1 MPTTVGGFG
10 SAVRSNP
17 VTVSQTNFAWATLLD
32 VGPSERGRLHDRLAR
47 ALRTAI
53 RDGRLAEGAAVPP
66 SRALAEELGCSRWVV
81 TEAYGQLTA
90 EGYLTARVGSATR
103 VSWSPDNTPSRPR
116 TRRTPAPPPIRYD
129 LAPGLPDLRA
139 FPRRRWADA
148 VRAVT
153 GSAVHYDLGLPD
165 PAGHAVL
172 RTTVAQYLRRSR
184 GADVRPESVS
194 VCAGITDGLVRTCR
208 ALRAE
213 GIADVAMENPGW
225 GRLRDAAASA
235 GLRVHPV
242 PVDHDGLRV
251 DDLART
257 RARAVIVGAAHQ
269 FPTGTV
275 LSPER
280 RAGLVRWA
288 READGYVIEDDYDA
302 EFRYD
307 HHPVAVM
314 QGMDP
319 GRVFLLG
326 SVSKTLS
333 PALGLGWLVTPAA
346 LASALRAANPVAAAP
361 PVLDQLA
368 LATFIDRGWYDAHL
382 RAARRRFRAR
392 RDLLVRTLG
401 VEVPEGRVAGTAA
414 GLHILL
420 HLPPGTD
427 TRGTVRAAAT
437 GGLRL
442 ADLDDYRTKRSAER
456 ALVLGYGNI
465 SDTEIPPA
473 VALLREALRSVV
485 LRQRDRG
492 GLTGS
497 TPPGAGTPGAGCK
510 SLVAPRSDMPSGD
523 A

>member
-1 MPTTVGGFG
+1 MTD
-10 SAVRSNP
+10 
-17 VTVSQTNFAWATLLD
+17 SQTNLAWATLLD
-32 VGPSERGRLHDRLAR
+32 VSPPERGRRRLHDRLAH
-47 ALRTAI
+47 ALRTSI
-53 RDGRLAEGAAVPP
+53 RTGRLAEGAAVPP
-66 SRALAEELGCSRWVV
+66 SRALADELGCSRWVV
-81 TEAYGQLTA
+81 TEAYGQLIA
-90 EGYLTARVGSATR
+90 EGYLSARVGSATR
-103 VSWSPDNTPSRPR
+103 VSWSPDT
-116 TRRTPAPPPIRYD
+116 APPLSRVRRAPARTPIRYD

-148 VRAVT
+148 VRTVT
-153 GSAVHYDLGLPD
+153 GAAVHYDLGLPD
-165 PAGHAVL
+165 PAGHSVL

-184 GADVRPESVS
+184 GADTNIESVS
-194 VCAGITDGLVRTCR
+194 VCAGVTEGLLRTCR

-213 GIADVAMENPGW
+213 GITDLAVEDPGW
-225 GRLRDAAASA
+225 GRLRDAATSG

-257 RARAVIVGAAHQ
+257 PARAVVVGAAHQ

-275 LSPER
+275 LSPAR
-280 RAGLVRWA
+280 RARLVRWA
-288 READGYVIEDDYDA
+288 REVDGFVIEDDYDA

-319 GRVFLLG
+319 SRVFLLG

-333 PALGLGWLVTPAA
+333 PALGLGWLVAPAA
-346 LASALRAANPVAAAP
+346 MTPALRAANLVAAAP

-382 RAARRRFRAR
+382 RASRRRFRSR
-392 RDLLVRTLG
+392 RDLLVRTLDAQ
-401 VEVPEGRVAGTAA
+401 VPEGRVAGTAA

-420 HLPPGTD
+420 HLPDGAD
-427 TRGTVRAAAT
+427 TRGALRAATAV
-437 GGLRL
+437 GLRL
-442 ADLDDYRTKRSAER
+442 ADLDDYRTEPSAKR

-473 VALLREALRSVV
+473 VTLLREALRSPTASPPTRTAQ
-485 LRQRDRG
+485 LSHDDR
-492 GLTGS
+492 
-497 TPPGAGTPGAGCK
+497 
-510 SLVAPRSDMPSGD
+510 
-523 A
+523 

>member
-1 MPTTVGGFG
+1 M
-10 SAVRSNP
+10 AI
-17 VTVSQTNFAWATLLD
+17 SQTNFAWATLLEI
-32 VGPSERGRLHDRLAR
+32 GATEPGRRGRRLRDHLAR

-53 RDGRLAEGAAVPP
+53 RDGRLTEGAAVPP
-66 SRALAEELGCSRWVV
+66 SRALAEELGCSRWAV
-81 TEAYGQLTA
+81 TEAYGQLIA

-103 VSWSPDNTPSRPR
+103 VSWSPDTTPPYSRAH
-116 TRRTPAPPPIRYD
+116 PAPPPPPPPPPPIRYD

-165 PAGHAVL
+165 PAGHPTL

-184 GADVRPESVS
+184 GADARAATVT
-194 VCAGITDGLVRTCR
+194 VCAGVTDGLLRTCR

-213 GIADVAMENPGW
+213 GIADLAVEHPGW
-225 GRLRDAAASA
+225 GRLRDAATSA
-235 GLRVHPV
+235 GLRLHPV

-251 DDLART
+251 DDLVRT
-257 RARAVIVGAAHQ
+257 PARAVIVGAAHQ

-275 LSPER
+275 LSPAR
-280 RAGLVRWA
+280 RARLVRWA
-288 READGYVIEDDYDA
+288 RDVNGYVIEDDYDA

-307 HHPVAVM
+307 HHPAAVM

-319 GRVFLLG
+319 RRVFLLG

-333 PALGLGWLVTPAA
+333 PALGLGWLVAPAA
-346 LASALRAANPVAAAP
+346 LTPALAAANPVAAAP

-382 RAARRRFRAR
+382 RAARRRFRVR
-392 RDLLVRTLG
+392 RDLLIRTLDAQL
-401 VEVPEGRVAGTAA
+401 PQARVTGTAA

-420 HLPPGTD
+420 HLPDDTD
-427 TRGTVRAAAT
+427 THATVHAAAT
-437 GGLRL
+437 AGLRL
-442 ADLDDYRTKRSAER
+442 ADLDDYRVQHSADR

-465 SDTEIPPA
+465 TDPEIPPA
-473 VALLREALRSVV
+473 VTLLRGALAARSAT
-485 LRQRDRG
+485 D
-492 GLTGS
+492 TGNKDATTAS
-497 TPPGAGTPGAGCK
+497 PG
-510 SLVAPRSDMPSGD
+510 
-523 A
+523 

>member
-1 MPTTVGGFG
+1 MPITLCGCG
-10 SAVRSNP
+10 SAVRSNL
-17 VTVSQTNFAWATLLD
+17 VADSQTNLAWATLLD
-32 VGPSERGRLHDRLAR
+32 IGPPERGRRRLHDRLAH
-47 ALRTAI
+47 ALRTSI
-53 RDGRLAEGAAVPP
+53 RNGRLPEGAAVPP

-81 TEAYGQLTA
+81 TEAYGQLIA
-90 EGYLTARVGSATR
+90 EGYLSARVGSATR
-103 VSWSPDNTPSRPR
+103 VSWSPDS
-116 TRRTPAPPPIRYD
+116 APPLSRVPRAPARTPIRYD

-148 VRAVT
+148 VRTVT

-184 GADVRPESVS
+184 GADTNTESVS
-194 VCAGITDGLVRTCR
+194 VCAGVTDALVRVCR
-208 ALRAE
+208 ALRAQ
-213 GIADVAMENPGW
+213 GIADLAVEEPGW
-225 GRLRDAAASA
+225 GRLRDAATSA
-235 GLRVHPV
+235 GVRVHPV
-242 PVDHDGLRV
+242 RVDHDGLRV
-251 DDLART
+251 DDLAGT
-257 RARAVIVGAAHQ
+257 PARAVVVGAAHQ

-280 RAGLVRWA
+280 RARLVRWA
-288 READGYVIEDDYDA
+288 REVDGFVIEDDYDA

-319 GRVFLLG
+319 SRVFLLG

-333 PALGLGWLVTPAA
+333 PALGLGWLVAPAA
-346 LASALRAANPVAAAP
+346 MTPALRAANPVAAAP

-382 RAARRRFRAR
+382 RASRRRFRSR

-401 VEVPEGRVAGTAA
+401 TQVPQGRVAGTAA

-420 HLPPGTD
+420 HLPDDSD
-427 TRGTVRAAAT
+427 TRGAVRSAT
-437 GGLRL
+437 AVGLRL
-442 ADLDDYRTKRSAER
+442 SDLDDYRTEPSAKR

-473 VALLREALRSVV
+473 VALLGEALRSAV
-485 LRQRDRG
+485 
-492 GLTGS
+492 
-497 TPPGAGTPGAGCK
+497 
-510 SLVAPRSDMPSGD
+510 PRSRLDTGR
-523 A
+523 

>member
-1 MPTTVGGFG
+1 M
-10 SAVRSNP
+10 A
-17 VTVSQTNFAWATLLD
+17 VSQTNFAWATLLD
-32 VGPSERGRLHDRLAR
+32 VRPPERGRHRLHDRLAHELR
-47 ALRTAI
+47 AAI
-53 RDGRLAEGAAVPP
+53 RDSRLPEGAAVPP

-81 TEAYGQLTA
+81 TEAYGQLIA
-90 EGYLTARVGSATR
+90 EGYLSARVGSATR
-103 VSWSPDNTPSRPR
+103 VSWSPDAEAPGGPRPR
-116 TRRTPAPPPIRYD
+116 RARRAPAPPSIRYD

-148 VRAVT
+148 VRSVT

-172 RTTVAQYLRRSR
+172 RTTVAHYLRRSR
-184 GADVRPESVS
+184 GADAHAASVA
-194 VCAGITDGLVRTCR
+194 VCAGVTDGLVRTCR
-208 ALRAE
+208 ALLAE
-213 GIADVAMENPGW
+213 GITDVAVEDPGW
-225 GRLRDAAASA
+225 GRLRDATTSA
-235 GLRVHPV
+235 GLRVHAV
-242 PVDHDGLRV
+242 PVDHDGVCV

-257 RARAVIVGAAHQ
+257 PARAVVVGAAHQ

-275 LSPER
+275 LSPAR
-280 RAGLVRWA
+280 RARLVRWA
-288 READGYVIEDDYDA
+288 REVDGFVIEDDYDA

-319 GRVFLLG
+319 SRVFLLG

-346 LASALRAANPVAAAP
+346 LTPALAAANPVAVAP

-401 VEVPEGRVAGTAA
+401 AQVPQGRVAGTAA

-420 HLPPGTD
+420 HLPDGAD
-427 TRGTVRAAAT
+427 TRGAVRAAAAA
-437 GGLRL
+437 GLRL
-442 ADLDDYRTKRSAER
+442 ADLDDYRVQRSAER

-473 VALLREALRSVV
+473 VALLREALRSAV
-485 LRQRDRG
+485 
-492 GLTGS
+492 
-497 TPPGAGTPGAGCK
+497 
-510 SLVAPRSDMPSGD
+510 PRSRPTPTDDD
-523 A
+523 AR

>member
-1 MPTTVGGFG
+1 MLVTVCGFG
-10 SAVRSNP
+10 SAVRSNL
-17 VTVSQTNFAWATLLD
+17 VTVSQTNLAWATLLD
-32 VGPSERGRLHDRLAR
+32 VSPPERGRRRLHDRLAH

-53 RDGRLAEGAAVPP
+53 RDGRLPEGAAVPP

-81 TEAYGQLTA
+81 TEAYGQLVA
-90 EGYLTARVGSATR
+90 EGYLSARVGSATR
-103 VSWSPDNTPSRPR
+103 VSWSPET
-116 TRRTPAPPPIRYD
+116 APPRSRAVRAPVRTPIRYD

-153 GSAVHYDLGLPD
+153 GSALRYDLGLPD
-165 PAGHAVL
+165 PWGHAVL

-184 GADVRPESVS
+184 GADADAGSVS
-194 VCAGITDGLVRTCR
+194 VCSGVTDGLVRTCR

-213 GIADVAMENPGW
+213 GIVDLAVEDPGW
-225 GRLRDAAASA
+225 GRLRDAATSA

-242 PVDHDGLRV
+242 PVDDDGLRV
-251 DDLART
+251 DDLAGT
-257 RARAVIVGAAHQ
+257 PARAVVVGAAHQ
-269 FPTGTV
+269 FPTGAV
-275 LSPER
+275 LSPAR
-280 RAGLVRWA
+280 RARLVRWA
-288 READGYVIEDDYDA
+288 REVDGFVIEDDYDA

-307 HHPVAVM
+307 RHPVAVM

-346 LASALRAANPVAAAP
+346 MAPALRAANPVAAAP

-368 LATFIDRGWYDAHL
+368 LAAFVDRGWYDAHL
-382 RAARRRFRAR
+382 RAARRRFRSR

-401 VEVPEGRVAGTAA
+401 AEVPDGRVAGTSA

-420 HLPPGTD
+420 HLPDGTD
-427 TRGTVRAAAT
+427 TRGAVRTATAA
-437 GGLRL
+437 GLRL
-442 ADLDDYRTKRSAER
+442 ADLDDYRTKPSVER

-473 VALLREALRSVV
+473 VTLLGEALRPAVT
-485 LRQRDRG
+485 DRG
-492 GLTGS
+492 
-497 TPPGAGTPGAGCK
+497 
-510 SLVAPRSDMPSGD
+510 
-523 A
+523 

>member
-1 MPTTVGGFG
+1 M
-10 SAVRSNP
+10 AVSH
-17 VTVSQTNFAWATLLD
+17 TNSAWATLLD
-32 VGPSERGRLHDRLAR
+32 VGSAERGRRHDRLAR
-47 ALRTAI
+47 ALRAAI

-81 TEAYGQLTA
+81 TEAYGQLIA
-90 EGYLTARVGSATR
+90 EGYLSARVGSATR
-103 VSWSPDNTPSRPR
+103 VSWSPDTA
-116 TRRTPAPPPIRYD
+116 PAPPRVRSALVPQPIRYD

-148 VRAVT
+148 VRAVI

-165 PAGHAVL
+165 PAGHPVL

-184 GADVRPESVS
+184 GADPQAVFVS
-194 VCAGITDGLVRTCR
+194 AGVTDGLVRTCR
-208 ALRAE
+208 ALHAD
-213 GIADVAMENPGW
+213 GITDLAVEDPRWA
-225 GRLRDAAASA
+225 RLWDAAAST

-242 PVDHDGLRV
+242 PVDQDGLRV

-257 RARAVIVGAAHQ
+257 PARAVLVGAAHQ

-280 RAGLVRWA
+280 RARLVRWA
-288 READGYVIEDDYDA
+288 RKVDGFVIEDDYDA

-307 HHPVAVM
+307 HHPVAVV
-314 QGMDP
+314 QGMAP
-319 GRVFLLG
+319 NRVFLLG
-326 SVSKTLS
+326 TVSKTLS
-333 PALGLGWLVTPAA
+333 PALGLGWLVAPAG
-346 LASALRAANPVAAAP
+346 LTQALRAANPVAAAP

-401 VEVPEGRVAGTAA
+401 AEVPEGRVAGTAA

-420 HLPPGTD
+420 HLPDGTD
-427 TRGTVRAAAT
+427 TRGAVRTAAVA
-437 GGLRL
+437 GLRL
-442 ADLDDYRTKRSAER
+442 ADLDDYRATPSAER

-465 SDTEIPPA
+465 SDPEIPPA
-473 VALLREALRSVV
+473 VALLRDV
-485 LRQRDRG
+485 LRER
-492 GLTGS
+492 
-497 TPPGAGTPGAGCK
+497 P
-510 SLVAPRSDMPSGD
+510 
-523 A
+523 

>member
-1 MPTTVGGFG
+1 MAITVSGFG
-10 SAVRSNP
+10 SAVCSNL
-17 VTVSQTNFAWATLLD
+17 VAVSQTNFAWATLLD
-32 VGPSERGRLHDRLAR
+32 VGPPERGRRRLHDRLAH

-81 TEAYGQLTA
+81 TEAYGQLIA
-90 EGYLTARVGSATR
+90 EGYLSARVGSATR
-103 VSWSPDNTPSRPR
+103 VSWSPDAEPPGGPRPPR
-116 TRRTPAPPPIRYD
+116 ARRAPAPPSIRYD

-148 VRAVT
+148 VRSVT
-153 GSAVHYDLGLPD
+153 GSAVHYDLGLPE

-172 RTTVAQYLRRSR
+172 RTTIAQYLRRSR
-184 GADVRPESVS
+184 GADAHAASVT
-194 VCAGITDGLVRTCR
+194 VCTGVTDGLVRTCR
-208 ALRAE
+208 ALLAE
-213 GIADVAMENPGW
+213 GIADVAVEDPGW
-225 GRLRDAAASA
+225 GRLRDATTSA

-242 PVDHDGLRV
+242 PVDHDGVCV

-257 RARAVIVGAAHQ
+257 PARAVVVGAAHQ
-269 FPTGTV
+269 FPTGMV
-275 LSPER
+275 LSPAR
-280 RAGLVRWA
+280 RARLVRWA
-288 READGYVIEDDYDA
+288 RDVDGFVIEDDYDA

-319 GRVFLLG
+319 SRVFLLG

-333 PALGLGWLVTPAA
+333 PALGLGWLVAPAA
-346 LASALRAANPVAAAP
+346 LTPALTVANPVAVAP

-401 VEVPEGRVAGTAA
+401 AQVPQGRVAGTAA

-420 HLPPGTD
+420 HLPDGAD
-427 TRGTVRAAAT
+427 TRGAVRAAAAA
-437 GGLRL
+437 GLRL
-442 ADLDDYRTKRSAER
+442 ADLDDYRVQRSAER

-473 VALLREALRSVV
+473 VALLRKALRS
-485 LRQRDRG
+485 
-492 GLTGS
+492 
-497 TPPGAGTPGAGCK
+497 A
-510 SLVAPRSDMPSGD
+510 APRSRPMPTDDD
-523 A
+523 AG